1 VPGSYPQQS
10 PRYGGGSYA
19 GRSIRPYS
27 VPTYIGRQSPS
38 NDNTAGAGRPSRQTK
53 AANAGTMEEIG
64 DDLSRAKRRRR
75 QSRELIGTVF
85 RGMPSMALRRY
96 AAGALQI
103 GSVINAVV
111 SHFGNPIGYSFPGL
125 QLLYACTGIPGVRG
139 PLATS
144 GCFILQAI
152 GGSARRMDEVYTT
165 LERSSGFSTYELSM
179 PLISR
184 YSNVESWGHIPG
196 APVTFFPQQFPY
208 PATSFPKS
216 LPTGIPFPSWHGRF
230 AFPMM
235 HPSINPMFMMPSRV
249 PMPAPWA
256 IPYRLQPYYV
266 PPGAEH
272 NPVHGTM
279 RGNTAPAPA
288 APVWAPALPPGGVL
302 PPGAVVPPPWG
313 QILVPGLYGGWG
325 RMLHPVPW
333 RKPPPG
339 TKQKKIALKASGIAG
354 VIRGIGAFT
363 EGLDALD
370 AIYQALPESLRKREQ
385 AKRHGRDPNPLAKL
399 QILLRNLGKLDG
411 PGAIENLINEQ
422 IQDTII
428 GKANRA
434 GRTVNSFGGD
444 GRGTAPTRLGQGPSP
459 GSHSQ
464 GGYDMWGDVKIDV
477 F

>member
-1 VPGSYPQQS
+1 
-10 PRYGGGSYA
+10 
-19 GRSIRPYS
+19 
-27 VPTYIGRQSPS
+27 
-38 NDNTAGAGRPSRQTK
+38 
-53 AANAGTMEEIG
+53 
-64 DDLSRAKRRRR
+64 
-75 QSRELIGTVF
+75 
-85 RGMPSMALRRY
+85 
-96 AAGALQI
+96 
-103 GSVINAVV
+103 
-111 SHFGNPIGYSFPGL
+111 
-125 QLLYACTGIPGVRG
+125 
-139 PLATS
+139 
-144 GCFILQAI
+144 
-152 GGSARRMDEVYTT
+152 
-165 LERSSGFSTYELSM
+165 
-179 PLISR
+179 
-184 YSNVESWGHIPG
+184 
-196 APVTFFPQQFPY
+196 
-208 PATSFPKS
+208 
-216 LPTGIPFPSWHGRF
+216 
-230 AFPMM
+230 
-235 HPSINPMFMMPSRV
+235 
-249 PMPAPWA
+249 
-256 IPYRLQPYYV
+256 
-266 PPGAEH
+266 
-272 NPVHGTM
+272 
-279 RGNTAPAPA
+279 
-288 APVWAPALPPGGVL
+288 
-302 PPGAVVPPPWG
+302 
-313 QILVPGLYGGWG
+313 
-325 RMLHPVPW
+325 MLHPVPW